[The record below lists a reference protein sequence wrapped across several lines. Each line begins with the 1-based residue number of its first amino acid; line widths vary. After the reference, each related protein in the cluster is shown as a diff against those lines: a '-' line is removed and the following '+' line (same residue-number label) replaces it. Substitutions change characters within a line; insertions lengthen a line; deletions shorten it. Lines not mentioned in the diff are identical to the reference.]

1 MRRALLAGA
10 LLGVIVGLV
19 FVNHDTLRL
28 SVAWPI
34 ILGIALWEVIGDRGS
49 RGVVAG
55 AAAIVGAFVGW
66 VAFAIVAYYM
76 PTTDLSLG
84 IVTGVAVGLIV
95 AAGVILGE
103 RFSLTGML
111 IGFGAFFGIFQ
122 PLWNQSPGNFRIHG
136 FENLTVVWLGLLL
149 GILSTAVVRAV
160 TEGVRVRMKERTVQL
175 PESEAPE
182 APPTTTT
189 TTTPL
194 SEMLEGGAGE

>member
-19 FVNHDTLRL
+19 FVNHDTFRL
-28 SVAWPI
+28 TMAWPI

-49 RGVVAG
+49 RGIVAG
-55 AAAIVGAFVGW
+55 AAAIVGAFLGW
-66 VAFAIVAYYM
+66 VAFAIIANYM

-95 AAGVILGE
+95 AAGIILGK

-111 IGFGAFFGIFQ
+111 VGFAAFYGVFQ

-160 TEGVRVRMKERTVQL
+160 TEGLRFRVKERTVQL
-175 PESEAPE
+175 PESETHPEPE
-182 APPTTTT
+182 APS
-189 TTTPL
+189 TTPL
-194 SEMLEGGAGE
+194 SEMLEGGASE